1 VLEISILLSS
11 LYSKLSN
18 NTVVFPQ
25 NGLLYGL
32 VIFGKLFLIN
42 ITEINRVSLPEVEK
56 TV

>member
-11 LYSKLSN
+11 QYSKLSN